1 MTMPANSAP
10 RPAKAAQS
18 PKIGGDLPVRVAAG
32 VAGGVFLGLWRPRDK
47 RSVVWGAAGVLL
59 AGFAVRRAIEQALIA
74 AGLDRKC
81 VSARLTLDVAR
92 PVHDVFTFFRDFENF
107 PLIIGELH
115 SITDFQDGRSHWEVT
130 DGRGGVVAFD
140 TVVSK
145 YLPNSVIAWQ
155 SVPGSPVKSSGIIR
169 FSPREEG
176 HTHLE
181 IALEYR
187 PLQASM
193 ADAIRA
199 LLKSRSAPQIE
210 AQLARAAVVVEN
222 TPTPSDTEE

>member
-1 MTMPANSAP
+1 MTMPANPAP
-10 RPAKAAQS
+10 SPAQTTQAPQA
-18 PKIGGDLPVRVAAG
+18 GVDLPVRVAAG

-47 RSVVWGAAGVLL
+47 RSAVWGAAGVLL
-59 AGFAVRRAIEQALIA
+59 AGFAVRRVIEHGLIA

-81 VSARLTLDVAR
+81 VSARLALDVAR
-92 PVHDVFTFFRDFENF
+92 PVHEVFSFFRDFENF

-115 SITDFQDGRSHWEVT
+115 SITDFQDGRSHWEVS

-140 TVVSK
+140 AVVTK

-169 FSPREEG
+169 FSPRAEG

-181 IALEYR
+181 IAFEYR
-187 PLQASM
+187 PLEASF

-210 AQLARAAVVVEN
+210 EELSRAAIVVEN
-222 TPTPSDTEE
+222 APTPSDTEE